1 MHTTG
6 APIQQAEAG
15 WFNRRELQQY
25 LGVGKNAVAAIADR
39 FALTCID
46 GSYDERDVW
55 LRVLD
60 LEPVHDHGV
69 QLLRVPLRDIH
80 WVAGRVK
87 KAPSTVRN
95 EISRGAFR
103 FGCGVQL
110 GATDTAGHAR
120 SRRWCGPVFDAEL
133 SGVTLASLRKPNLQI
148 SSVEDLGLPPLD
160 DVAAFMPVD
169 EVAIGPPLRLRL

>member
-39 FALTCID
+39 FGLNCID

-55 LRVLD
+55 RRILD

-69 QLLRVPLRDIH
+69 HLLRMPLRDIH
-80 WVAGRVK
+80 WIAGRVG

-95 EISRGAFR
+95 EIASGAFR
-103 FGCGVQL
+103 FGRGVQIA
-110 GATDTAGHAR
+110 ATDTGRDAR
-120 SRRWCGPVFDAEL
+120 TRRWCEPVFNAEL
-133 SGVTLASLRKPNLQI
+133 RSVALASVRKPTGPI
-148 SSVEDLGLPPLD
+148 SGGEDLGLPPLD
-160 DVAAFMPVD
+160 DAIAFIPT
-169 EVAIGPPLRLRL
+169 ESVAIEPSLRLRL